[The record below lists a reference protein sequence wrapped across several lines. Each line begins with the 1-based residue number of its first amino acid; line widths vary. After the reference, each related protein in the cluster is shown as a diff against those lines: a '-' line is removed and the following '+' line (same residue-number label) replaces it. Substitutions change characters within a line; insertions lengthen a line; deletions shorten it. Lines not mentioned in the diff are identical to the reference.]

1 VNNIYTVRQTAD
13 SPTAIRRF
21 WQDMRLELCV
31 DCVNVLIT
39 GNSDSLLPDY
49 PLERVLAE
57 WSGWYVDFHVDAPQ
71 DGVFEDGYEHDTAKH
86 FSNQRCAE
94 CRGLAGDRWDCLA
107 TREVSPA
114 EAFALQA

>member
-1 VNNIYTVRQTAD
+1 MNNIYTVREGT
-13 SPTAIRRF
+13 SPSMKGRF
-21 WQDMRLELCV
+21 WQDLPIELCV
-31 DCVNVLIT
+31 DCVNTLIT
-39 GNSDSLLPDY
+39 GNSDQLRRDY

-57 WSGWYVDFHVDAPQ
+57 WEGWYVDFRVEAAYDAH
-71 DGVFEDGYEHDTAKH
+71 GEACYEHVTAKH

-114 EAFALQA
+114 EALALQA